1 MVRNAK
7 LHSVKEEIKTL
18 KVAFILLRTRL
29 EKGWVKGQP
38 FSDHWLPLMDLKL
51 AVL

>member
-7 LHSVKEEIKTL
+7 LHSINEEIVTA
-18 KVAFILLRTRL
+18 KVTFISLRTRL